1 MYVLFIH
8 YLQRQSRREVTINQL
23 INQGGIPTKV
33 LSTLHHESTINAS
46 PRKYDQLVYY
56 IIITLTNFIY
66 FAFTLIANNRPK
78 IGTLYVDSI
87 LLARKFANLNFAKMA
102 KNVALANFRQGLMSM
117 ILTTIPKSVKVSSQT
132 AIRI

>member
-1 MYVLFIH
+1 MLKITQKVHLMYVLFIH

-78 IGTLYVDSI
+78 ICTLYVDST
-87 LLARKFANLNFAKMA
+87 N
-102 KNVALANFRQGLMSM
+102 
-117 ILTTIPKSVKVSSQT
+117 KVWIQK
-132 AIRI
+132 AHVLEIF

>member
-1 MYVLFIH
+1 MLKITQKVHLMYVLFIH

-23 INQGGIPTKV
+23 INQFTTKV
-33 LSTLHHESTINAS
+33 RSTLHHESTINAS

-78 IGTLYVDSI
+78 IGTLYVDST
-87 LLARKFANLNFAKMA
+87 N
-102 KNVALANFRQGLMSM
+102 
-117 ILTTIPKSVKVSSQT
+117 KVWIQK
-132 AIRI
+132 AHVLEIF